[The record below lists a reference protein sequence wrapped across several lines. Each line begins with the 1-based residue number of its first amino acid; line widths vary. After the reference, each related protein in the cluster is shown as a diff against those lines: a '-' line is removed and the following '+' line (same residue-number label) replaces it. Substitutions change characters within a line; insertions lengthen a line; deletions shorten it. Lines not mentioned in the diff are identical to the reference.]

1 MTKAMAATLEQMKP
15 FVDAMVEQKLIEI
28 LGDPDS
34 SFRLSPEIK
43 ARLRKSYKPK
53 ELRSAENVAAELGLK
68 W

>member
-15 FVDAMVEQKLIEI
+15 FLDQMVEQKLIEL

-34 SFRLSPEIK
+34 SLKLSPEIK
-43 ARLRKSYKPK
+43 ARLRKGYKLK
-53 ELRSAENVAAELGLK
+53 ELRSAESVAAGLGLK